1 MPHPPV
7 STDTPPPPSLA
18 LQHALDRLAQG
29 LSVFDHDLC
38 LVAWNQAFLQLLDLP
53 PELVQP
59 GLPFEHLLRHHVLR
73 GEEAPDAHTEL
84 ALRVAERTR
93 ELQAINA
100 QLRAANAQN
109 EAIARSLQRSEA
121 QMRLITDSIP
131 ALIAYFDRHRNYR
144 YINRGYQEWF
154 GLNPRHPERVSA
166 REYLGSTTYESI
178 RPNVAEALAGRPV
191 TFEYELQQISGRKV
205 MVRTSLIPERS
216 SDGAVVGCFELTFD
230 ITEQKRSHEML
241 VQAQKMEALGQL
253 TGGLAHDF
261 NNLLT
266 VIIGN
271 LSALADA
278 RPGDEMVAEFVD
290 PAVQAARR
298 GAELIKGLLSFSRQ
312 QPLEPQAVEV
322 AAQIET
328 VRRLVRRSLPEHLS
342 LSVETAAEPLWA
354 WTDPNLL
361 QNALL
366 NLLINA
372 RDAIAPGLD
381 GRIWIRTH
389 LEAREPLGLPA
400 GRYVRLDVTDD
411 GIGMDA
417 ATRARVFE
425 PFFTT
430 KRPGLGTGLGLA
442 MVHDFV
448 RQSGGAIDVTSTL
461 GAGTTVSIWLPL
473 AEDEAEDTAVD
484 ADVDAA
490 TEPTPARGLALL
502 VEDEPQVRRVVRA
515 QLLHLGYAVIEADNG
530 AEALPLLAQIPDIQ
544 LLLSDVVMPG
554 GVDGRRLAR
563 LAREAGRVQRIALM
577 SGYAPANVSADDDF
591 PILAKPFTQGEL
603 ARFLETLESPLP

>member
-1 MPHPPV
+1 MPHLPV
-7 STDTPPPPSLA
+7 STDTPSSPSLA
-18 LQHALDRLAQG
+18 LQHALDRLTQG

-38 LVAWNQAFLQLLDLP
+38 LVAWNQAFLQWLDLP
-53 PELVQP
+53 SELVKP

-84 ALRVAERTR
+84 ALRVTERTR

-154 GLNPRHPERVSA
+154 GLNPRHPEQVSA

-342 LSVETAAEPLWA
+342 LNVETAPEPLWA

-473 AEDEAEDTAVD
+473 AEDEAEDTAAD

-515 QLLHLGYAVIEADNG
+515 QLLQLGYAVIEADNG
-530 AEALPLLAQIPDIQ
+530 AEALPLLEQIPDIQ

-563 LAREAGRVQRIALM
+563 LALEAGRVRRIALM
-577 SGYAPANVSADDDF
+577 SGYAPADVSTDDDF

>member
-1 MPHPPV
+1 
-7 STDTPPPPSLA
+7 
-18 LQHALDRLAQG
+18 
-29 LSVFDHDLC
+29 
-38 LVAWNQAFLQLLDLP
+38 
-53 PELVQP
+53 
-59 GLPFEHLLRHHVLR
+59 
-73 GEEAPDAHTEL
+73 
-84 ALRVAERTR
+84 
-93 ELQAINA
+93 
-100 QLRAANAQN
+100 
-109 EAIARSLQRSEA
+109 
-121 QMRLITDSIP
+121 
-131 ALIAYFDRHRNYR
+131 
-144 YINRGYQEWF
+144 
-154 GLNPRHPERVSA
+154 
-166 REYLGSTTYESI
+166 
-178 RPNVAEALAGRPV
+178 
-191 TFEYELQQISGRKV
+191 
-205 MVRTSLIPERS
+205 
-216 SDGAVVGCFELTFD
+216 LT
-230 ITEQKRSHEML
+230 
-241 VQAQKMEALGQL
+241 
-253 TGGLAHDF
+253 
-261 NNLLT
+261 
-266 VIIGN
+266 
-271 LSALADA
+271 
-278 RPGDEMVAEFVD
+278 
-290 PAVQAARR
+290 
-298 GAELIKGLLSFSRQ
+298 
-312 QPLEPQAVEV
+312 
-322 AAQIET
+322 
-328 VRRLVRRSLPEHLS
+328 
-342 LSVETAAEPLWA
+342 VETAPEPLWA

-389 LEAREPLGLPA
+389 LETRELLGLPA
-400 GRYVRLDVTDD
+400 GRYVRLEVTDD

-473 AEDEAEDTAVD
+473 AEDEAEDTAAD
-484 ADVDAA
+484 ANVDAA
-490 TEPTPARGLALL
+490 TEPVPTRGLALL

-530 AEALPLLAQIPDIQ
+530 AEALPLLEQIPDIQ

-577 SGYAPANVSADDDF
+577 SGYAPADVSTDDDF

-603 ARFLETLESPLP
+603 ARFLETLESPSP

>member
-7 STDTPPPPSLA
+7 STDTPPPPLLA

-154 GLNPRHPERVSA
+154 GLNPRHPEQVSA

-342 LSVETAAEPLWA
+342 LSVETAPEPLWA

-473 AEDEAEDTAVD
+473 AEDEAEDTAAD

-515 QLLHLGYAVIEADNG
+515 QLLQLGYAVIEADNG

-563 LAREAGRVQRIALM
+563 LALEAGRVRRIALM
-577 SGYAPANVSADDDF
+577 SGYAPADVSTDDDF